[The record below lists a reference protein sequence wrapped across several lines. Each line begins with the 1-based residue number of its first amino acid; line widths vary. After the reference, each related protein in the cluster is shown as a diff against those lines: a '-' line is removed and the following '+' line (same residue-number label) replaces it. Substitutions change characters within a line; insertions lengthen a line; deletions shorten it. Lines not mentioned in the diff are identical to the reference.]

1 MWHYKMKR
9 IYKSHSNNE
18 KVMSS
23 TTLMVTNYR
32 LHLSNNHSNDSG
44 WRNVVSI
51 TSNTPRKVSLK
62 LKYGRKLATGSYH
75 CLLLPLFLLLLLLMT
90 QQALSVVLPV
100 SDFTVSVSVTST
112 AALSCRF
119 NIKME
124 KDSAAL

>member
-1 MWHYKMKR
+1 MKR

-18 KVMSS
+18 KVMSL

-32 LHLSNNHSNDSG
+32 LHLSNNHCNDSG
-44 WRNVVSI
+44 WGNVVSI
-51 TSNTPRKVSLK
+51 TSNTPKKVSLK
-62 LKYGRKLATGSYH
+62 LKFGGKLATGSYH
-75 CLLLPLFLLLLLLMT
+75 CQLLPLFLLLFLLLMT

-112 AALSCRF
+112 AALRCRY